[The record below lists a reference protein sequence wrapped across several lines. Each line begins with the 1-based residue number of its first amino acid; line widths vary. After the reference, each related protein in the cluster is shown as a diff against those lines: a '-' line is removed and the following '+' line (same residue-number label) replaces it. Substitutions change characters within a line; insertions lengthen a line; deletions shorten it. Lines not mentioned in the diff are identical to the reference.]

1 MGMIEGAKLGSEV
14 LRLARTTNLKKKT
27 SLQLLNLS
35 EKVKGPGRERHQ
47 STRAWPW
54 MKIKRS
60 KSLQT
65 HLKED
70 GVVLGNSVIVTFV
83 KCVLC
88 IWSKSINS
96 STVLMLEAWSSDLR
110 TNERPGHLPLVDAQY
125 Q

>member
-1 MGMIEGAKLGSEV
+1 MGMIEGAKVGSEV
-14 LRLARTTNLKKKT
+14 LRLARTTNLQKKT

-47 STRAWPW
+47 SMRAWPW
-54 MKIKRS
+54 MKMKRS

-70 GVVLGNSVIVTFV
+70 GVVLGNSVIVTLFV

-88 IWSKSINS
+88 IWSKSVI
-96 STVLMLEAWSSDLR
+96 TLL
-110 TNERPGHLPLVDAQY
+110 GF
-125 Q
+125 